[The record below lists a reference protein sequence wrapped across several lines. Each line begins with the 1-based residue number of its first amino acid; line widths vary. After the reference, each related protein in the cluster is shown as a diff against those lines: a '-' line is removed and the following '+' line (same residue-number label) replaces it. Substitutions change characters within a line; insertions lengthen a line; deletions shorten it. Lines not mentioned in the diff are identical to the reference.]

1 MKTQSFVHTANK
13 TSTIEGGFDMPS
25 DPLHHQVKKALGPL
39 RKKAASPKGQRRILD
54 EFNAKVRRAGGI
66 QQVIDKLKTLYDYFR
81 DPENSRTKKALAG
94 AALLYF
100 IIPSDVIPDVIPM
113 IGYIDDATAVAIVW
127 KFLSEELSR
136 FEKKREIRQGKG

>member
-1 MKTQSFVHTANK
+1 MNRLSFARTADE
-13 TSTIEGGFDMPS
+13 TSTIKGGFAMSS
-25 DPLHHQVKKALGPL
+25 DRLHHRVKKALGPL

-54 EFNAKVRRAGGI
+54 EFNGKVRRVGGI

-81 DPENSRTKKALAG
+81 DPENSRTKKTLAG

-100 IIPSDVIPDVIPM
+100 IIPADVIPDVIPV
-113 IGYIDDATAVAIVW
+113 IGYIDDAAAVAVVW